1 MIASAINTLAQAY
14 PTLEGSRILKVM
26 NESPNRPVRSTAL
39 EIALHTGLDVE
50 QAEKTIYHPSAI
62 PMVDSK
68 TLLDIDRRMIALI
81 DAKAHYLTE
90 IGGTSSPFDV
100 EIAALTKYRKECT
113 KPNGSPKSFPD
124 EDRRAY
130 RRQAAAIRR
139 LLEKAEKDGH
149 YEAVAIVKQNLRL
162 GRTLLLCDESGTR
175 QLEEAIDH

>member
-1 MIASAINTLAQAY
+1 MIGNAINTLAQAY
-14 PTLEGSRILKVM
+14 PALEGTRILRVM
-26 NESPNRPVRSTAL
+26 QGSTNCPVRSTAL

-50 QAEKTIYHPSAI
+50 QAEKTIYHPPAI

-68 TLLDIDRRMIALI
+68 TLFEIDRRMIALI

-90 IGGTSSPFDV
+90 IGGASSPYDE

-149 YEAVAIVKQNLRL
+149 HEAVAIVKQSLKL
-162 GRTLLLCDESGTR
+162 GRTLLLCDESSAM
-175 QLEEAIDH
+175 QEELIDI